1 MQSVIWAAVVG
12 TMLLGAEDQRT
23 LKVLGDRKSVEEGG
37 FWIYNDLA
45 RALDQARETGK
56 PLLVVI
62 RCIPCEACAQLDAQV
77 VQRDPVV
84 QKLLEKFVCVRII
97 NANGLDLS
105 LFQYD
110 YDQSFAAFLLN
121 ADKTIYGRFGTR
133 SHETES
139 EQDVSVEGFARSL
152 EAALKLHEQHP
163 ANKQALAAKRGPQP
177 KIKSPEQFPSLK
189 EKYGPKLAESGNVA
203 ASCIHCHQ
211 VGEALRRLY
220 RDEGEPIPE
229 RVLFPYPMPNI
240 IGLTMDPKQAASV
253 LEVAAGSP
261 AERGGFRRGDEIV
274 SLAGQPLIST
284 ADFQWVLHN
293 APASGELKAEVRRDG
308 QTLVLP
314 LALENGWRRRGD
326 LSWRASSWDLRRMA
340 FGGMRLRSV
349 TPEEHS
355 QLGLAQNAPALWIKH
370 VGQYGDHAAAKRAG
384 FLKDDVLIELD
395 GQPVP
400 ASETELLAA
409 LLASKKPGQRVPAVV
424 LRGGKR
430 VELELPVQ

>member
-1 MQSVIWAAVVG
+1 MQSAIWAAVAG
-12 TMLLGAEDQRT
+12 AFLLGVEDQRT

-37 FWIYNDLA
+37 FWIYNDLP
-45 RALDQARETGK
+45 RALDRARETGK
-56 PLLVVI
+56 PVLVVI

-77 VQRDPVV
+77 VQRDPAV
-84 QKLLEKFVCVRII
+84 QKLLDKFVCVRII

-110 YDQSFAAFLLN
+110 YDQSFAAFFLN
-121 ADKTIYGRFGTR
+121 ADKTIYGRYGTR

-139 EQDVSVEGFARSL
+139 AQDVSVEGFARSL
-152 EAALKLHEQHP
+152 EAALKLHEQYP
-163 ANKQALAAKRGPQP
+163 ANKQALAAKRGPEP
-177 KIKSPEQFPSLK
+177 KVKSPEQFPSLK
-189 EKYGPKLAESGNVA
+189 EKYGSKLAESGNVA

-220 RDEGEPIPE
+220 RDEGEPIPD
-229 RVLFPYPMPNI
+229 RVMFPYPMPNI
-240 IGLTMDPKQAASV
+240 LGLTMDPKQAASI
-253 LEVAAGSP
+253 LEVAADSP
-261 AERGGFRRGDEIV
+261 AERSGFRSGDQIV
-274 SLAGQPLIST
+274 SLAGQPLVST
-284 ADFQWVLHN
+284 ADIQWVLHHG
-293 APASGELKAEVRRDG
+293 PASGELKAEVRREG

-349 TPEEHS
+349 TTEERS
-355 QLGLAQNAPALWIKH
+355 QLGLAKDAPALWIKH

-384 FLKDDVLIELD
+384 FLKDDVLVELE

-409 LLASKKPGQRVPAVV
+409 LIASKKPGQRLPAVV

-430 VELELPVQ
+430 VELEMPVQ